1 MNGLYSGDG
10 LCSLRSTNGSQE
22 TTDKP
27 YFSFYE
33 SRTGNKI
40 SHHLRDIKRDIFR
53 SSKKYRKYHTWFVV
67 DGASTR
73 NEAELERPE
82 NQKDF
87 IAVSK
92 TSRSVCLWFRKC
104 DQCMCLFSQN
114 PSIQKY
120 LVAVEMMNAGGGG
133 KR

>member
-1 MNGLYSGDG
+1 M
-10 LCSLRSTNGSQE
+10 
-22 TTDKP
+22 DKP

-40 SHHLRDIKRDIFR
+40 SHHLRDTKRNIR
-53 SSKKYRKYHTWFVV
+53 SRRKYRKYHRFLVI
-67 DGASTR
+67 DGVSAR
-73 NEAELERPE
+73 NEAGLERPE
-82 NQKDF
+82 KQKDF

-92 TSRSVCLWFRKC
+92 PSRNVCLWFRKC
-104 DQCMCLFSQN
+104 DQCKCLFLQN

-120 LVAVEMMNAGGGG
+120 LVAVKMMNAGGGG